1 MSIELSWD
9 DIIRNPTISIHTR
22 LEDTDEIEKS
32 WIAQTSKL
40 NSCLR
45 SRDYGDDLEAY
56 VTAGGQLVRL
66 ETTADCIV
74 RT

>member
-9 DIIRNPTISIHTR
+9 DVIRNPTIRIHTR
-22 LEDTDEIEKS
+22 WEDTDEIEKS
-32 WIAQTSKL
+32 WIAQISKL
-40 NSCLR
+40 DSCLR

-56 VTAGGQLVRL
+56 VIAGGQLVQL